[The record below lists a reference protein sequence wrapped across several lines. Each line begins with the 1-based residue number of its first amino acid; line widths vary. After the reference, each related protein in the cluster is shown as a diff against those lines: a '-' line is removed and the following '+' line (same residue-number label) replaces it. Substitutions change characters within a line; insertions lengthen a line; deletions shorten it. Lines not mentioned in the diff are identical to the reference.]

1 MQSVQIY
8 FRFNKI
14 PEQPNNKGGKDNSY
28 FPLATLGPPASQVAI
43 SVDHLYGGQHRRFS
57 FTGLIPLFFSVPLKP
72 GLHFNYTTIFSL
84 FYVFSSNSEKV
95 LSRSLP

>member
-28 FPLATLGPPASQVAI
+28 FPLATLGPPASQVATI
-43 SVDHLYGGQHRRFS
+43 SMEVNTDDFPSLDWFLYS
-57 FTGLIPLFFSVPLKP
+57 FLY
-72 GLHFNYTTIFSL
+72 H
-84 FYVFSSNSEKV
+84 
-95 LSRSLP
+95 